1 MSDPLG
7 GRMKQLHDA
16 ANLATNA
23 HSLDHPTDVFCYFA
37 RLSLDLKS
45 LDVCHQDC
53 RRADGDDA
61 SAVL

>member
-1 MSDPLG
+1 
-7 GRMKQLHDA
+7 MKQLHDA